1 MEMLQSVKSIA
12 TSKDVLVNKFV
23 FLNEGVQK
31 LLKSEECE
39 PILSDLKELATSVSI
54 SADASR
60 FFTQDAY
67 TIYTIIIGKKMKTS
81 KTEERMLYYV
91 DNGVYCYFYSAH
103 VNNEF
108 SEFVPIHVVSKPS
121 EKLYITTLFGPTCDS
136 IDTLGNDYHFPEL
149 MIGDWLKAEHSGYK
163 CSNDSARFNGFEDPD
178 IIVM

>member
-1 MEMLQSVKSIA
+1 MLQSVKAVAASKGIA
-12 TSKDVLVNKFV
+12 IGKFV
-23 FLNEGVQK
+23 FLHEGVQK
-31 LLKSEECE
+31 LLKNEECA
-39 PILSDLKELATSVSI
+39 PILSELKGLANSI
-54 SADASR
+54 RISTDASR

-67 TIYTIIIGKKMKTS
+67 TIYTIVIGKKKKTS
-81 KTEERMLYYV
+81 EKEERMLYYV
-91 DNGVYCYFYSAH
+91 DNGVYCCFYSAH
-103 VNNEF
+103 INGEF

-121 EKLYITTLFGPTCDS
+121 EKQYITTLFGPTCDS